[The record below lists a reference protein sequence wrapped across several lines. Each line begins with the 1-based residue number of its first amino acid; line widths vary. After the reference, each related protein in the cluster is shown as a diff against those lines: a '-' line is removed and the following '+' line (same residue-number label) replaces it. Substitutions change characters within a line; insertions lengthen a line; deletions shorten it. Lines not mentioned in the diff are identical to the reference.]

1 MSTAQERQAE
11 LEEQRGYGAAKDDV
25 NEETPDQ
32 AQQRHGTDETDKTDK
47 TSGGL
52 AEQAQAEESGRG
64 REAS

>member
-1 MSTAQERQAE
+1 MATAQERQAE
-11 LEEQRGYGAAKDDV
+11 IEEQRGYGAAKDDV

-32 AQQRHGTDETDKTDK
+32 AQQRHGTDETDKT
-47 TSGGL
+47 SGGL